1 MYSSNYVWAK
11 VIGYIENKIGAA
23 AAATWFDDAEVVGL
37 SEDKLVLYSPSPF
50 RQDMIRQH
58 CVQYIQEAMLEYFS
72 MSVQVDIL
80 GEQEFSDR
88 RVHDPVREKKPD
100 FLVNNP
106 QYTFDTF
113 VVGPSNTFA
122 HATSVAVAN
131 NPGVTYNPLFIYGPS
146 GLGKTHLLYAIAAEI
161 YRRQPELRMV
171 YVKEDQFTNELI
183 EGLTNGKIDEFRGKY
198 RGADLLLM
206 DDVQF
211 IAGKASTEEEFFNTF
226 NELFLARKQIVL
238 TSDRPPDEMLKLE
251 DRLRTRFQG
260 AMLADITPPT
270 YETRMAIIQSK
281 SLSMGLEMP
290 GDCCQYIAQK
300 ITTNIRQIEGVV
312 KKISARHDLNKMEVN
327 LSTVTKI
334 IDEMYKGKADTLP
347 TPDLIISEVSR
358 YYSIP
363 EETIRGS
370 LKNKITS
377 EARRLAMY
385 LIRQI
390 TGMSLPDI
398 GKVFGGK
405 DHTTVLYAVR
415 KVDEGLAKGDKRIAG
430 NLKEITANINTRL
443 EG

>member
-11 VIGYIENKIGAA
+11 VIGYMENKLGAA
-23 AAATWFDDAEVVGL
+23 AAATWFDDAEVVEL
-37 SEDKLVLYSPSPF
+37 SENKLVLYSPSPF

-58 CVQYIQEAMLEYFS
+58 CVPYIQDAMQEIFS
-72 MSVQVDIL
+72 MSVQVEIL
-80 GEQEFSDR
+80 GEQDMSARQSNDF
-88 RVHDPVREKKPD
+88 VREKKPD

-113 VVGPSNTFA
+113 VVGPSNSFA

-131 NPGVTYNPLFIYGPS
+131 NPGVTYNPLFIYGHS
-146 GLGKTHLLYAIAAEI
+146 GLGKTHLLYAIAAAI
-161 YRRQPELRMV
+161 YNRQPELNIV

-183 EGLTNGKIDEFRGKY
+183 EALKNGKIEDFRVKY

-281 SLSMGLEMP
+281 ALSIGLELP

-312 KKISARHDLNKMEVN
+312 KKIAARHELSGMAVN
-327 LSTVTKI
+327 IDSVSSI
-334 IDEMYKGKADTLP
+334 IDDMCKGKGETLP

-363 EETIRGS
+363 EDTIRGT

-390 TGMSLPDI
+390 TNMSLPDI
-398 GKVFGGK
+398 GKIFGK
-405 DHTTVLYAVR
+405 DHSTVLYAVR
-415 KVDEGLAKGDKRIAG
+415 KVDSSLAKGDKRLAG
-430 NLKEITANINTRL
+430 NLRDISANINTRL
-443 EG
+443 GW

>member
-1 MYSSNYVWAK
+1 MYSTNYVWAK

-23 AAATWFDDAEVVGL
+23 AAATWFDDAEVVEL
-37 SEDKLVLYSPSPF
+37 AEDRLVLYSPSPF

-58 CVQYIQEAMLEYFS
+58 CVQYIQEAMLENFS
-72 MSVQVDIL
+72 MTVQVEIV
-80 GEQEFSDR
+80 GELEMSSQRGPDLIQ
-88 RVHDPVREKKPD
+88 EKKPE

-113 VVGPSNTFA
+113 VVGPSNSFA

-131 NPGVTYNPLFIYGPS
+131 NPGITYNPLFIYGPS
-146 GLGKTHLLYAIAAEI
+146 GLGKTHLLYAIAAAI
-161 YRRQPELRMV
+161 YSRHPELRIV

-183 EGLTNGKIDEFRGKY
+183 EGLKSGKIEEFRGKY

-206 DDVQF
+206 DDIQF

-312 KKISARHDLNKMEVN
+312 KKISAQHELNNMAVN
-327 LSTVTKI
+327 LSTVTKVL
-334 IDEMYKGKADTLP
+334 DDMYKGKADALP

-363 EETIRGS
+363 EENIRGT

-377 EARRLAMY
+377 EARRIAMY

-390 TGMSLPDI
+390 TNMSLPDI

-415 KVDEGLAKGDKRIAG
+415 KVNEGLSKGDKRLAG
-430 NLKEITANINTRL
+430 NIREITSNINTRL
-443 EG
+443 EN

>member
-1 MYSSNYVWAK
+1 MYSANYVWAK

-23 AAATWFDDAEVVGL
+23 AAATWFDDAEVVEL
-37 SEDKLVLYSPSPF
+37 AEDKLVLYSPSPF

-58 CVQYIQEAMLEYFS
+58 CVSYIQDAMREYFS
-72 MSVQVDIL
+72 MSVEVEIL
-80 GEQEFSDR
+80 GEQDLSER
-88 RVHDPVREKKPD
+88 RSHDLVLEKKPD
-100 FLVNNP
+100 FLVHNP

-113 VVGPSNTFA
+113 VVGPSNSFA

-131 NPGVTYNPLFIYGPS
+131 NPGGTYNPLFIYGPS
-146 GLGKTHLLYAIAAEI
+146 GLGKTHLLYAIAAAI
-161 YRRQPELRMV
+161 YNQHPELRIV

-183 EGLTNGKIDEFRGKY
+183 EALKSGKIEAFRGKY
-198 RGADLLLM
+198 RGADMLLM
-206 DDVQF
+206 DDIQF

-281 SLSMGLEMP
+281 SLSMGLELP
-290 GDCCQYIAQK
+290 PDCCQYIAQK

-312 KKISARHDLNKMEVN
+312 KKISAQHELNNMTVN
-327 LSTVTKI
+327 LPSVTKI
-334 IDEMYKGKADTLP
+334 MDDMYKGKADTLP
-347 TPDLIISEVSR
+347 TPDLIIAEVGR

-363 EETIRGS
+363 EDTIRGT

-377 EARRLAMY
+377 EARRIAMY

-390 TGMSLPDI
+390 TNMSLPDI

-415 KVDEGLAKGDKRIAG
+415 KVDGELAKGDKRIAG
-430 NLKEITANINTRL
+430 NIREITANINTRL